1 MLTTIQTFLEGKKT
15 YLSAVG
21 GAAVLVA
28 VYFGYV
34 DAEIGNQVLVLL
46 GFAGLAAL
54 RASK

>member
-1 MLTTIQTFLEGKKT
+1 MLTTIQTFLNGKKT
-15 YLSAVG
+15 YISAVA
-21 GAAVLVA
+21 GAAVLIA
-28 VYFGYV
+28 VYQGYI